1 MIRSVVGPTMVRVG
15 LVSIRTIVLMMPQ
28 NISQSPQSR
37 SSGASS
43 GVTKTSQKAQCTK
56 SVTLRTG
63 GPLTQPRQAKRPQSP
78 SVAQA
83 T

>member
-1 MIRSVVGPTMVRVG
+1 MLGLVVGPTMVRVR
-15 LVSIRTIVLMMPQ
+15 LVSITTKAFLMPQ
-28 NISQSPQSR
+28 QISQSPQSR